1 MAPGLVQ
8 WSPCAH
14 CSVPSWLSRS
24 RLRSPR
30 RTSPGTRR
38 RIPKK
43 GDPVALKGCLRGGA
57 LEATDVG
64 AEDSSTPL
72 LSGLTFRLT
81 GKKDLL
87 KEMKQKHDGRLV
99 EVRGTLKSDLQP
111 QAGYGTNVGG
121 MRITIGG
128 PPAGPAG
135 GREAETRKSLPVV
148 DVSGFEGTET
158 SCGR

>member
-1 MAPGLVQ
+1 MN
-8 WSPCAH
+8 
-14 CSVPSWLSRS
+14 
-24 RLRSPR
+24 
-30 RTSPGTRR
+30 TRR
-38 RIPKK
+38 IGFTAVLCVAIPAILAAQNKSKNPSALPEK
-43 GDPVALKGCLRGGA
+43 GDPVVLKGCLRGGA

-87 KEMKQKHDGRLV
+87 KEMKQKYDGRLV

-128 PPAGPAG
+128 PTAGPAG

-148 DVSGFEGTET
+148 DVSDFEGSGTG
-158 SCGR
+158 CGR

>member
-1 MAPGLVQ
+1 MKFMRPLFSAVLCLALSSFLSSGLAAQ
-8 WSPCAH
+8 DKPKDSTA
-14 CSVPSWLSRS
+14 
-24 RLRSPR
+24 
-30 RTSPGTRR
+30 
-38 RIPKK
+38 IPKK
-43 GDPVALKGCLRGGA
+43 GDSIVLRGCLRGAA

-111 QAGYGTNVGG
+111 QAGYGANVGG

-128 PPAGPAG
+128 PTAGPAG

-148 DVSGFEGTET
+148 DVSGFDGTET

>member
-1 MAPGLVQ
+1 MNN
-8 WSPCAH
+8 
-14 CSVPSWLSRS
+14 
-24 RLRSPR
+24 
-30 RTSPGTRR
+30 R
-38 RIPKK
+38 RIGFTAVLCFAAAAILAAQDRSKDPTALPKK
-43 GDPVALKGCLRGGA
+43 GDAVVLKGCLRGAA

-99 EVRGTLKSDLQP
+99 EVRGILKSDLQ
-111 QAGYGTNVGG
+111 AHSGYGANVGG

-128 PPAGPAG
+128 PTAAPAG
-135 GREAETRKSLPVV
+135 GREAETRKALPVV
-148 DVSGFEGTET
+148 DVSDFEGSGTG
-158 SCGR
+158 CGR

>member
-1 MAPGLVQ
+1 MNRTRIGFTAILLLAASAILAAQ
-8 WSPCAH
+8 DKSKD
-14 CSVPSWLSRS
+14 PSAM
-24 RLRSPR
+24 
-30 RTSPGTRR
+30 
-38 RIPKK
+38 PKK
-43 GDPVALKGCLRGGA
+43 GDPVVLKGCLRGGA

-64 AEDSSTPL
+64 AEDSSVPL

-87 KEMKQKHDGRLV
+87 KEMKQKYDGRLV

-111 QAGYGTNVGG
+111 QAGYGTKVGG

-128 PPAGPAG
+128 PTAGPAG

-148 DVSGFEGTET
+148 DVSDFEGSGTG
-158 SCGR
+158 CGR

>member
-1 MAPGLVQ
+1 VNN
-8 WSPCAH
+8 
-14 CSVPSWLSRS
+14 
-24 RLRSPR
+24 
-30 RTSPGTRR
+30 R
-38 RIPKK
+38 RIGFIAVLCVAIPAILAAQNKSKHPSALPEK
-43 GDPVALKGCLRGGA
+43 GDLVVLKGCLRGGA

-87 KEMKQKHDGRLV
+87 KEMKQKYDGRLV

-128 PPAGPAG
+128 PTAGPGG

-148 DVSGFEGTET
+148 DVSGFEGSGTG
-158 SCGR
+158 CGR

>member
-1 MAPGLVQ
+1 MNN
-8 WSPCAH
+8 
-14 CSVPSWLSRS
+14 
-24 RLRSPR
+24 
-30 RTSPGTRR
+30 R
-38 RIPKK
+38 RIGFTAVLCIAVSAILAAQNKPNDPTALPKK
-43 GDPVALKGCLRGGA
+43 GDPVVLKGCLRGAA

-87 KEMKQKHDGRLV
+87 KEMKQKYDGRLV
-99 EVRGTLKSDLQP
+99 EVRGTLKSDLQA
-111 QAGYGTNVGG
+111 QAGYGANVGG

-128 PPAGPAG
+128 PTAGPAR

-148 DVSGFEGTET
+148 DVSGFEGSGTG
-158 SCGR
+158 CGR

>member
-1 MAPGLVQ
+1 MKFMRTLFSAVLAVALA
-8 WSPCAH
+8 SPLAAQDK
-14 CSVPSWLSRS
+14 
-24 RLRSPR
+24 PR
-30 RTSPGTRR
+30 DPTG
-38 RIPKK
+38 IPKK
-43 GDPVALKGCLRGGA
+43 GDPVMLKGCLRGGA

-87 KEMKQKHDGRLV
+87 KEMKQKHDSRLV

-128 PPAGPAG
+128 PDRWTCRRA
-135 GREAETRKSLPVV
+135 
-148 DVSGFEGTET
+148 
-158 SCGR
+158 

>member
-1 MAPGLVQ
+1 MRPGRTIEVMRALFSAVLCLVLFTPLAAQ
-8 WSPCAH
+8 DKPKD
-14 CSVPSWLSRS
+14 P
-24 RLRSPR
+24 
-30 RTSPGTRR
+30 TG
-38 RIPKK
+38 IPKK
-43 GDPVALKGCLRGGA
+43 GDAVVLKGCLRGAA

-72 LSGLTFRLT
+72 FSGLTFRLT

-99 EVRGTLKSDLQP
+99 ELRGTLKSDLQP

-128 PPAGPAG
+128 PTAGAAA
-135 GREAETRKSLPVV
+135 GREAETTKSLPVV
-148 DVSGFEGTET
+148 DVSGFEGSGTG
-158 SCGR
+158 CGR

>member
-1 MAPGLVQ
+1 MKFMRPLFSAALCLALSSLLSSGLAAQ
-8 WSPCAH
+8 DKPKDPTA
-14 CSVPSWLSRS
+14 
-24 RLRSPR
+24 
-30 RTSPGTRR
+30 
-38 RIPKK
+38 IPKK
-43 GDPVALKGCLRGGA
+43 GDPVVLKGCLRGAA

-64 AEDSSTPL
+64 ADDSSAPL

-111 QAGYGTNVGG
+111 QTGYGTNVGG

-128 PPAGPAG
+128 PTAGPAG
-135 GREAETRKSLPVV
+135 AREAETRKSLPVV
-148 DVSGFEGTET
+148 DVSAFEGSATG
-158 SCGR
+158 CGR

>member
-1 MAPGLVQ
+1 M
-8 WSPCAH
+8 
-14 CSVPSWLSRS
+14 
-24 RLRSPR
+24 
-30 RTSPGTRR
+30 RTIIAAAVCLALASAAAGQDKEKKDSSDL
-38 RIPKK
+38 PKK
-43 GDPVALKGCLRGGA
+43 GDVVALKGCFRGGA

-64 AEDSSTPL
+64 AEDSSIPL

-87 KEMKQKHDGRLV
+87 KEMKQKHDNRLV

-121 MRITIGG
+121 MHITIGG
-128 PPAGPAG
+128 PTAGPAG

-148 DVSGFEGTET
+148 DVSGFEGTGT
-158 SCGR
+158 GCGR

>member
-1 MAPGLVQ
+1 MKSMRTLFGAALAV
-8 WSPCAH
+8 A
-14 CSVPSWLSRS
+14 LSTV
-24 RLRSPR
+24 LTAQDPPR
-30 RTSPGTRR
+30 RSTA
-38 RIPKK
+38 IPKK
-43 GDPVALKGCLRGGA
+43 GDAVTLKGCLRGAA
-57 LEATDVG
+57 LEATDVA

-72 LSGLTFRLT
+72 LSGLTFRLA

-128 PPAGPAG
+128 PTSGPAG

-148 DVSGFEGTET
+148 DVSGFSGSET
-158 SCGR
+158 TCGR

>member
-1 MAPGLVQ
+1 MKFMRTLFSAVLAVAVA
-8 WSPCAH
+8 SPLGAQDK
-14 CSVPSWLSRS
+14 
-24 RLRSPR
+24 PR
-30 RTSPGTRR
+30 DQMG
-38 RIPKK
+38 IPKK
-43 GDPVALKGCLRGGA
+43 GDPVTLKGCLRGGA

-81 GKKDLL
+81 GKKDVL
-87 KEMKQKHDGRLV
+87 KEMKQKHDNRLV

-121 MRITIGG
+121 MHITIGG
-128 PPAGPAG
+128 PTAGPAG

-148 DVSGFEGTET
+148 DVSGFEGSATG
-158 SCGR
+158 CGR